1 MQVNPLNTNPLNG
14 LEAVTD
20 TFSGFTRV
28 VNTVRMVMRNRND
41 KNNDVSNGGDIS
53 YDTTVD
59 DVEPNLT
66 VPWR

>member
-41 KNNDVSNGGDIS
+41 KNDVSNGGDIS